1 MKLHDILLESDETA
15 LGQELKA
22 ALDQEMED
30 GKLDEALTAVGILS
44 WLLASNTVLDIL
56 GKYSAKALRKMNL
69 NKAADKA
76 EAVHNWAHNNE
87 KAMVNVIAQVI
98 SPFVKDGQ
106 KRQNIA
112 KGLFIA
118 ILAGLGIK
126 AGIGALNAIRGANV
140 GSAALSMTKGAL
152 KGRDLANVGKEIVA
166 SMV

>member
-1 MKLHDILLESDETA
+1 MKLQDLLLESDEKQLA
-15 LGQELKA
+15 HQLKQ
-22 ALDQEMED
+22 ALDKEMED

-106 KRQNIA
+106 KRQNIESV
-112 KGLFIA
+112 LVVQEF
-118 ILAGLGIK
+118 
-126 AGIGALNAIRGANV
+126 
-140 GSAALSMTKGAL
+140 GSTQ
-152 KGRDLANVGKEIVA
+152 
-166 SMV
+166 